1 MLSRLSIASKAMISA
16 ALASIGLVALQT
28 ASLAALLGTGGH
40 PWTFW
45 ASIGLALAWT
55 YAIAVGYTGWWTGR
69 VTRRRTERLVRALQR
84 ITAGE
89 LRGDLEPSID
99 TDLVMVREALE
110 RMREALDTMTTRLRH
125 VDAQRRRLF
134 GDLSHELATPIG
146 TILAISEAL
155 SRDTIV
161 EDRAE
166 RTKLLAFLEQEV
178 TRLERLASDMRDLAW
193 LDDPDFS
200 LERGPADVASL
211 ARTTV
216 SRLAAVGSGA
226 AIECVGS
233 DARADVDAG
242 RIEQVVTNLV
252 NNARRHA
259 GAEGHV
265 RVEVSATDERV
276 AIVVDDDGA
285 GVPDELL
292 PRLGERLYRP
302 DPARAASTGGHGLG
316 LSIVRAV
323 VQRHGGEIRFER
335 APMGGLRV
343 AIALPITVA
352 AA

>member
-1 MLSRLSIASKAMISA
+1 MITT
-16 ALASIGLVALQT
+16 ALASMVLVALQVT
-28 ASLAALLGTGGH
+28 SLAVLLGTGRA
-40 PWTFW
+40 WTFW
-45 ASIGLALAWT
+45 ATIVLALGWVYVLAVN
-55 YAIAVGYTGWWTGR
+55 YAGWWTRR

-84 ITAGE
+84 ITEGE

-99 TDLVMVREALE
+99 TDLVMVREAIE

-155 SRDTIV
+155 SREAIV
-161 EDRAE
+161 EDRDE

-211 ARTTV
+211 ARATV
-216 SRLAAVGSGA
+216 SRLAAVGTGA
-226 AIECVGS
+226 AVECVGAS
-233 DARADVDAG
+233 APADVDSG
-242 RIEQVVTNLV
+242 RIEQVITNLV

-259 GAEGHV
+259 GASGHV
-265 RVEVSATDERV
+265 RVEVSASDERV
-276 AIVVDDDGA
+276 AILVDDDGT
-285 GVPDELL
+285 GVPDDVL
-292 PRLGERLYRP
+292 PRLGERLFRP
-302 DPARAASTGGHGLG
+302 DPSRATRTGGHGLG

-343 AIALPITVA
+343 AIALPTTVPSA
-352 AA
+352 